1 MNAVARIYCRV
12 STEEQDLRRQ
22 DDLIKFAQNHGY
34 YVAKVYREKASGYTA
49 NRKVLNELIDD
60 LQEGEAVIVER
71 VDRLSRLP
79 LKQAQGLLARIE
91 EKGASVVVP
100 ELIHLINMEVG
111 DSDLSKLI
119 TNTIHKLLLQIMM
132 DFAHTDYQSRRAQQ
146 SRGIALA
153 KLAGN
158 KYLGKAPN
166 VKQHQS
172 IIALA
177 KTGMNTSAI
186 AETLKCSA
194 SQVRR
199 IKRMHKDQLEEN

>member
-1 MNAVARIYCRV
+1 M
-12 STEEQDLRRQ
+12 
-22 DDLIKFAQNHGY
+22 
-34 YVAKVYREKASGYTA
+34 
-49 NRKVLNELIDD
+49 
-60 LQEGEAVIVER
+60 
-71 VDRLSRLP
+71 SRLP

-146 SRGIALA
+146 SRGIELA
-153 KLAGN
+153 KRAGN
-158 KYLGKAPN
+158 KYLGRAPN
-166 VKQHQS
+166 TKQHQS

-177 KTGMNTSAI
+177 NTGMNTSAI

-199 IKRMHKDQLEEN
+199 IKRLHKELLNDN